1 MGFLK
6 NLFALVGALAIAA
19 GLYGYVKLAPVLA
32 EFDPGYQKMY
42 SKFASDLLTSKDP
55 GVAMMWVAEV
65 KPDISI
71 EDVKESLKSLAAAR
85 SFLFVGE
92 APFYKQVQA
101 LTGEPYRHISF
112 MSFCD
117 ASVGK
122 MMADYRDEYTG
133 FMPCRISVVQGKDG
147 KIRLYSMNLDMMIYG
162 GRELPPE
169 LKKQAMRVS
178 NVIREIMQGAAQG
191 EF

>member
-1 MGFLK
+1 MGFLR
-6 NLFALVGALAIAA
+6 NLLALIGAVAVAG
-19 GLYGYVKLAPVLA
+19 GLYGYAKIAPDLA
-32 EFDPGYQKMY
+32 EFDPGYQQMY
-42 SKFASDLLTSKDP
+42 MKFASDLLESKDP
-55 GVAMMWVAEV
+55 GVAMMWMVEV
-65 KPDISI
+65 EEDITV

-85 SFLFVGE
+85 NFLFVGE

-101 LTGEPYRHISF
+101 VTGKPYRHVSF

-117 ASVGK
+117 ARVGK

-133 FMPCRISVVQGKDG
+133 FMPCRISVVEGKDG

-162 GRELPPE
+162 GRELPAE
-169 LKKQAMRVS
+169 LKKEAMRVS
-178 NVIREIMQGAAQG
+178 GVLQEIMQGAAQG